1 MNKCWMGQGE
11 PSCEDT
17 LVPVLSPAIRQSCLD
32 AACDMH
38 PPGALALATHGFIQE
53 KWNVEALGL
62 LPVTGEMGLRLQA

>member
-1 MNKCWMGQGE
+1 MNKFWMEQGE
-11 PSCEDT
+11 PSCEDR
-17 LVPVLSPAIRQSCLD
+17 LVPVLSPVIRQSCLD

-38 PPGALALATHGFIQE
+38 PPGALALTTHGFIKE